1 MPKIGNFIY
10 PWGNG
15 HYSRMMRLNNE
26 VIADLVNSLWM
37 FRKAFLQFF
46 IDWWLADIVH
56 LRILHGSDYL
66 VV

>member
-26 VIADLVNSLWM
+26 VIAAVENACTNAMTAFLNIQREFTRSAKVNSGLK
-37 FRKAFLQFF
+37 R
-46 IDWWLADIVH
+46 
-56 LRILHGSDYL
+56 
-66 VV
+66 